1 MIIKLQYRVIDK
13 ASNIYI
19 YYVTALNKIHRMEE
33 IRCNICDIDI
43 DVNMVNEHSSVY
55 VHISKR
61 SELERTLEITRRNS
75 LHRHNNDS
83 VISHWQK
90 ANDN

>member
-1 MIIKLQYRVIDK
+1 
-13 ASNIYI
+13 
-19 YYVTALNKIHRMEE
+19 MEE

-61 SELERTLEITRRNS
+61 SELERTLETTRRNS

-83 VISHWQK
+83 VISQWQK

>member
-1 MIIKLQYRVIDK
+1 
-13 ASNIYI
+13 
-19 YYVTALNKIHRMEE
+19 MEE

-43 DVNMVNEHSSVY
+43 DINMVNEHSSVY

-83 VISHWQK
+83 VISYWQK

>member
-1 MIIKLQYRVIDK
+1 
-13 ASNIYI
+13 
-19 YYVTALNKIHRMEE
+19 MEE

-43 DVNMVNEHSSVY
+43 DVNMVNEHSSVC

-75 LHRHNNDS
+75 LYRHNNDS
-83 VISHWQK
+83 VISQWQK
-90 ANDN
+90 ANNN